1 MKKTDASFRLNKQA
15 KRTLGTISDPKQRDI
30 YKKMAIDAQVSF
42 DKNGYYIFKGGNDKE

>member
-1 MKKTDASFRLNKQA
+1 MKTDANFRLNKSA
-15 KRTLGTISDPKQRDI
+15 KRILGTIKDPIIRSI

>member
-1 MKKTDASFRLNKQA
+1 MKTDANFRLNKSA
-15 KRTLGTISDPKQRDI
+15 KRLLGSMRDQKQRSI